1 MVSKDTIKLFKFLP
15 QSLMSY
21 EAGSRECRNLID
33 AKENII
39 KVMQSLNELKNLEHI
54 ELQLKEI
61 YNELENLHEIRRSQE
76 N

>member
-1 MVSKDTIKLFKFLP
+1 MP
-15 QSLMSY
+15 Y

-61 YNELENLHEIRRSQE
+61 YNELEDLHEIRRSQE
-76 N
+76 NE

>member
-1 MVSKDTIKLFKFLP
+1 
-15 QSLMSY
+15 MSY

-39 KVMQSLNELKNLEHI
+39 KVMQSLSELKNLEHI

-61 YNELENLHEIRRSQE
+61 YNELEDLHEIRRSQE